1 MNILQKSAEK
11 TGKVMTESEIGSFL
25 QGTLNLHLGTIDEKG
40 EPNIQPVWFH
50 HDTANQK
57 IFFSTYADSK
67 KMKNMQKNPIVY
79 FSIDEDKFP
88 YRCVKGKADVSI
100 SENISYNIPIVEK
113 ICLKQIG
120 SLDDPISASVMTLPV
135 FSADFCRIFINSL
148 GHVLVIILFLFLKL
162 FFGKDEN

>member
-1 MNILQKSAEK
+1 VKILQKSAEK
-11 TGKVMTESEIGSFL
+11 TGKVMTEVEINSFL
-25 QGTLNLHLGTIDEKG
+25 QGTLNLHLGTVDEKG

-50 HDTANQK
+50 HDVANQK

-79 FSIDEDKFP
+79 FSIDEDRFP

-100 SENISYNIPIVEK
+100 SEDISKNIPIVEK

-120 SLDDPISASVMTLPV
+120 SLDDPFSKMIIDIAKNGESFVVEMTPRFYSTWDMSGDTV
-135 FSADFCRIFINSL
+135 E
-148 GHVLVIILFLFLKL
+148 H
-162 FFGKDEN
+162 

>member
-11 TGKVMTESEIGSFL
+11 TGKVMTEVEINSFL
-25 QGTLNLHLGTIDEKG
+25 EGTLNLHLGTIDDKG

-50 HDTANQK
+50 HDTENQK
-57 IFFSTYADSK
+57 IFISTYANSA

-88 YRCVKGKADVSI
+88 YRCVKGKATVSI
-100 SENISYNIPIVEK
+100 SENISENIPIVEK

-120 SLDDPISASVMTLPV
+120 TLDDPFSKMILDTAKKGDSFVVEMTPKFYSTWDMSGDTLE
-135 FSADFCRIFINSL
+135 
-148 GHVLVIILFLFLKL
+148 H
-162 FFGKDEN
+162 

>member
-11 TGKVMTESEIGSFL
+11 TGKVMTEAEINSFL
-25 QGTLNLHLGTIDEKG
+25 EGALNLHLGTIDDKG

-50 HDTANQK
+50 HDTENQK
-57 IFFSTYADSK
+57 IFISTYANSA

-100 SENISYNIPIVEK
+100 SENISNNITIVEK

-120 SLDDPISASVMTLPV
+120 SLDDP
-135 FSADFCRIFINSL
+135 FSKM
-148 GHVLVIILFLFLKL
+148 IIDTAKNGDSFAVELTPRFYSTWDMS
-162 FFGKDEN
+162 GDELEK